1 MYNFKFFSIT
11 VVSVLW
17 GYIPTEIHSTL
28 SAEDEMLHYEYS
40 QKISYEYLALVLH
53 LLVEDDALNMV
64 NRQNLK
70 FLWI

>member
-1 MYNFKFFSIT
+1 
-11 VVSVLW
+11 VSVLW

-28 SAEDEMLHYEYS
+28 STEDEMLHYEYS